1 MSSLSSSYDD
11 REPNIRKAKFV
22 VSKTRIYT
30 LDFDH
35 NLQMKELKLMIQK
48 AAHLRKKNFRLFP
61 NGEEYTQYEDEIFD
75 SLFPHQTLVVFT
87 LEIGQGED
95 NYETELLL
103 QMNSPCSIHA
113 DKFLLYYCFTCN
125 TSVCSECFTN
135 GSHKNHKIQENIK

>member
-48 AAHLRKKNFRLFP
+48 AAHLRKKNFRLFFKWRRI
-61 NGEEYTQYEDEIFD
+61 Y
-75 SLFPHQTLVVFT
+75 
-87 LEIGQGED
+87 
-95 NYETELLL
+95 
-103 QMNSPCSIHA
+103 SI
-113 DKFLLYYCFTCN
+113 
-125 TSVCSECFTN
+125 
-135 GSHKNHKIQENIK
+135 